1 MVVVMEASR
10 VVLVVIRD
18 KKKMENKI
26 RIKSVP

>member
-10 VVLVVIRD
+10 VVLMVIRD